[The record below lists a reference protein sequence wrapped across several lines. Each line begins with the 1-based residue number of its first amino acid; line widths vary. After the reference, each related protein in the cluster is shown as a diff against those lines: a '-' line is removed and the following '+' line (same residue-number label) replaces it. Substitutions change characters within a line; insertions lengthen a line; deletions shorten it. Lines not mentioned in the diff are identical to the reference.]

1 MYQYI
6 TSLSLTTTISAQW
19 QTTDVADMALSVMY
33 SKYRET
39 FLTVKESITGNQF
52 FVPMDAYRTAL
63 ASSNLTVNQWLISMD
78 GVTLETVSELPNKDL
93 VTAKYANAILSGYKI
108 ELAKAGYGY
117 PQNMPV
123 SELTDLALTRPQ
135 FMTDLSLIHSHCL
148 TKVNGYYHRTA
159 FDGTKAFILDGGVTA
174 AMKRCSHTGI
184 VSFLSI
190 GSIEEKQLTDD
201 DFMPLTEGAPL
212 KEGIIIKLPNE
223 AVGKSMMFILG
234 GYMIQPESGVFYPNS
249 DTAWVL
255 NIQGLPYFQR
265 IFESR
270 KEIDLSSLKL
280 EALATNQEHA
290 LVQESLLSDETISA
304 YLKLSQTY
312 LAIVDTPA
320 LYYNRIQVRVS
331 NIPGL
336 ITSYQEPDYPL
347 VMGYGKHVEYSKVQE
362 TQYWALRV
370 ADAWYKQFAFNTAP
384 TRNVEVL
391 TDHWVTWK
399 PYLRTD
405 GYLLEISGKNK
416 PV

>member
-6 TSLSLTTTISAQW
+6 TSLSLTTSISAQW
-19 QTTDVADMALSVMY
+19 QTTDVVDMALSLMY
-33 SKYRET
+33 TKYRQT
-39 FLTVKESITGNQF
+39 YLTVKESITGNQF
-52 FVPMDAYRTAL
+52 YVPMDAYRTAL
-63 ASSNLTVNQWLISMD
+63 ATSSSTVGQWLESMS
-78 GVTLETVSELPNKDL
+78 GVTLETIPELPNKDL
-93 VTAKYANAILSGYKI
+93 ASAKYANAILSGYKI

-117 PQNMPV
+117 TEAMPV
-123 SELTDLALTRPQ
+123 TELVDLALTRPQ
-135 FMTDLSLIHSHCL
+135 YQTNLSLIHTHCL

-159 FDGTKAFILDGGVTA
+159 YDGTKAFILDGGVTA

-184 VSFLSI
+184 VSFLDI
-190 GSIEEKQLTDD
+190 GSIEERQLTAE
-201 DFMPLTEGAPL
+201 DFMSLTEGAPL
-212 KEGIIIKLPNE
+212 REGVIINLPPE
-223 AVGKSMMFILG
+223 AEGKSIIFILG
-234 GYMIQPESGVFYPNS
+234 GYMIQPEESVFFPNS
-249 DTAWVL
+249 PTSWVL

-280 EALATNQEHA
+280 ESLDTNKDHA
-290 LVQESLLSDETISA
+290 LVQESLLSDEVISA
-304 YLKLSQTY
+304 YLQLSQTY
-312 LAIVDTPA
+312 IAIVDTPE
-320 LYYNRIQVRVS
+320 LYYDRIHVRVS

-347 VMGYGKHVEYSKVQE
+347 VMGYGKQVEYSKIQE

-384 TRNVEVL
+384 TRNVKVL

-405 GYLLEISGKNK
+405 GYMLNITGKK
-416 PV
+416 KTT